1 MKFSIIIPVYNV
13 EKYIKKC
20 LESITNQTYS
30 NFEAIIVNDGTKDN
44 SQNIIDEFCKKD
56 SRFKSYIKE
65 NGGLSDA
72 RNYGVKHATGD
83 YIIFVDSDDYIEKNL
98 LLNLNNIIEQDKIDI
113 IRYNLNVVDEEG
125 NLIKKNDSIK
135 QTGDF
140 IKNILSN
147 RFVEPAW
154 LYAYNKNF
162 YLKNKFSF
170 PKGKIHEDFYL
181 TLLILDKAKSI
192 KILNYNGY
200 NYVQRD
206 SGIMGNSNYEKTK
219 KYVRDF
225 FEHNKYHNKN
235 IKNKYILS
243 YSNRSLI
250 FKLSELNKED
260 LDDYLNKIK
269 ENGVIKKI
277 KALNYKELLVNIYI
291 SLFPKQFISK
301 LRKKKVK

>member
-125 NLIKKNDSIK
+125 NLIKKNDNIK

-225 FEHNKYHNKN
+225 FEHNTYHNKN

-291 SLFPKQFISK
+291 YLFPKQFISK